1 MSIRETAARRAPDPL
16 SEPELDYQVLPGFL
30 GYQIRRTQ
38 AWIFAQFMAELG
50 DLDLTPGSFGMLALV
65 QANPGITQNQLAR
78 AFGIDK
84 STLTPALNR
93 LEKRGLIL
101 REPLAN
107 DRRFNMLRIAP
118 EAQAR
123 IDEFLDR
130 VARFEGRMTA
140 RLGTEKAAQLI
151 ALLCELRGEGEDV
164 SAPPRPAEE
173 PERA

>member
-1 MSIRETAARRAPDPL
+1 MSSPEATARRAPEPL
-16 SEPELDYQVLPGFL
+16 PEPDLDYQMLPGFL

-38 AWIFAQFMAELG
+38 AWIFAEFMAELG

-107 DRRFNMLRIAP
+107 DRRFNVLRIAP
-118 EAQAR
+118 DAQAR
-123 IDEFLDR
+123 IDAFLDR

-140 RLGTEKAAQLI
+140 RLGEEKAALLLS
-151 ALLCELRGEGEDV
+151 LLCELRGEV
-164 SAPPRPAEE
+164 AAPTPQPPPRDSA
-173 PERA
+173 